1 MTTRDWMAELKALTP
16 TPAADA
22 PLTGIPDWLRERKE
36 FVVRMAT
43 LCDDAIEAARA
54 ARLRLR
60 GEA

>member
-1 MTTRDWMAELKALTP
+1 MAELKALTP

-22 PLTGIPDWLRERKE
+22 PVSGIPDWLRERKE

-43 LCDDAIEAARA
+43 LCDDAIDAARA